1 MNRQPQVLRDW
12 NTKGVS
18 TSTIPST
25 HKHYSKEVIPV
36 NDYDTDPQELAE
48 TAEMLDGLV
57 EQPDRWT
64 NPMSDWFRKN
74 ILDLLDRT
82 KL

>member
-1 MNRQPQVLRDW
+1 MN
-12 NTKGVS
+12 
-18 TSTIPST
+18 I
-25 HKHYSKEVIPV
+25 E
-36 NDYDTDPQELAE
+36 YDTDPQELTE
-48 TAEMLDGLV
+48 TAEMLNSLV
-57 EQPDRWT
+57 EQPDRWE